1 MYEGVCE
8 PGLGSQTLRESQIA
22 PEACEQNNNI
32 NQSLSTMYSLHKK
45 GCVRSH
51 YQSKQDNGMWSSSQ
65 QPNGN
70 RSLARLEED
79 RKETKSEAGR
89 ETVSDVEVKMIDFA
103 HVFPSDVPDQGY
115 IYGLKNL
122 LKVLHQILEE

>member
-1 MYEGVCE
+1 
-8 PGLGSQTLRESQIA
+8 
-22 PEACEQNNNI
+22 
-32 NQSLSTMYSLHKK
+32 
-45 GCVRSH
+45 
-51 YQSKQDNGMWSSSQ
+51 MWSSSQ

-79 RKETKSEAGR
+79 RKEMKSDAGQ

>member
-1 MYEGVCE
+1 
-8 PGLGSQTLRESQIA
+8 
-22 PEACEQNNNI
+22 
-32 NQSLSTMYSLHKK
+32 
-45 GCVRSH
+45 
-51 YQSKQDNGMWSSSQ
+51 MWSSSQ

-70 RSLARLEED
+70 RGLARLEED
-79 RKETKSEAGR
+79 REEEKSEAGQGPL
-89 ETVSDVEVKMIDFA
+89 SDVEVKMIDFA

>member
-1 MYEGVCE
+1 
-8 PGLGSQTLRESQIA
+8 
-22 PEACEQNNNI
+22 
-32 NQSLSTMYSLHKK
+32 MYSLHKK
-45 GCVRSH
+45 GCGRSH
-51 YQSKQDNGMWSSSQ
+51 FQAKQDNGVWSSSQ

-70 RSLARLEED
+70 RGLARLEED
-79 RKETKSEAGR
+79 KKESKSEAGQ

-122 LKVLHQILEE
+122 LKVLHQILEEWKCGSHVEGMNCVELCPSTRLSLICTTYTISGVTCV

>member
-1 MYEGVCE
+1 
-8 PGLGSQTLRESQIA
+8 
-22 PEACEQNNNI
+22 
-32 NQSLSTMYSLHKK
+32 MYSLHKK
-45 GCVRSH
+45 GCGRSH
-51 YQSKQDNGMWSSSQ
+51 YQAKQDNGVWSSSQ

-70 RSLARLEED
+70 RGLARLEED
-79 RKETKSEAGR
+79 RKESKSEAGQ

-122 LKVLHQILEE
+122 LKVLHQILEEWRSGSCCWRYELCSHFHVRLSAFL